1 MLWPSSLWALN
12 LDRSSGPSC
21 VDLGLLTGFA
31 EDGIPYPMS
40 LARLLGTFGLGFLKP
55 IQKSEVP
62 STEDDWRLGK
72 GHSSKKGLPYV
83 GVKKAPS
90 LIGEAL
96 LNEKESLQEVRE
108 GIIKEIDSEGGIMS
122 LGISESES
130 SKGICESNKW
140 MKGYF

>member
-31 EDGIPYPMS
+31 EDGIPYPMI

-62 STEDDWRLGK
+62 STEVIEPIMVVKWAFSPPRQKIGRQFGVRSVHWEDRPPNSKFFPGSFNVVDYDNNRDYKQTRDDGK
-72 GHSSKKGLPYV
+72 AVRS
-83 GVKKAPS
+83 
-90 LIGEAL
+90 AL
-96 LNEKESLQEVRE
+96 S
-108 GIIKEIDSEGGIMS
+108 
-122 LGISESES
+122 
-130 SKGICESNKW
+130 
-140 MKGYF
+140 

>member
-40 LARLLGTFGLGFLKP
+40 LARLLGTFGLGFLRP

-62 STEDDWRLGK
+62 STEGLILSR
-72 GHSSKKGLPYV
+72 SSIYCPI
-83 GVKKAPS
+83 PFPDQS
-90 LIGEAL
+90 H
-96 LNEKESLQEVRE
+96 
-108 GIIKEIDSEGGIMS
+108 
-122 LGISESES
+122 
-130 SKGICESNKW
+130 
-140 MKGYF
+140 